1 MRVRQASEGMKCD
14 NSRALSLLVGHDED
28 AVPIRFWLL
37 EQIFLAALPEGAR
50 RAVVGPALEQAFEHH
65 LGLAPLA
72 ELVASAPASKHLPPL
87 GQLAGPIARRLLKLH
102 ELVDGDGLVLA
113 LDADQVEFTEDKAR
127 LARGRV
133 GGFAREDVRA
143 EFLVE
148 AFQAR
153 GQVYGIAH
161 GSVAVAKLRAH
172 VTD

>member
-1 MRVRQASEGMKCD
+1 MTKTPSQLGSGSWNRYSWQRFQKVR
-14 NSRALSLLVGHDED
+14 
-28 AVPIRFWLL
+28 
-37 EQIFLAALPEGAR
+37 
-50 RAVVGPALEQAFEHH
+50 
-65 LGLAPLA
+65 
-72 ELVASAPASKHLPPL
+72 
-87 GQLAGPIARRLLKLH
+87 AGPISRRLLKLH

-113 LDADQVEFTEDKAR
+113 LDADQVEFAEDKAR
-127 LARGRV
+127 LARGGA